1 MDYFEHRARN
11 PNWCRDK
18 KKLTVRDI
26 RVFSNNSKIFIFQA
40 PTERVAVIK
49 SSNNLLDLLGND
61 VDFD

>member
-1 MDYFEHRARN
+1 MNIEREIPTGAGT
-11 PNWCRDK
+11 K

>member
-1 MDYFEHRARN
+1 M
-11 PNWCRDK
+11 PGQ